1 MEQAERSLWLR
12 ILAGVALA
20 ISLGASVFFGGR
32 VLDSYT
38 LLRSATEFGLP
49 TVATIRP
56 WMTLGY
62 VAATYDAPYAKLA
75 ERLDLPA
82 ETPETVTLG
91 SISESR
97 REPPL
102 IFVKEV
108 QAAVAALAIA
118 RVETQTEEQNMEE
131 ERSDDYLSALLAYR
145 YPALALVLLVG
156 AIGVPVPTG
165 FTTLLAGSLVA
176 LGEMTWPIVAAI
188 AIGASVAGDVV
199 GYSIGRLADESF
211 LTRFGRWVGYSGK
224 MRSRVQQLFDDWGG
238 LTILIS
244 RTLASHLSSLASLLA
259 GITRYPFEA
268 FVGYAALGRIVWTAA
283 YLGLGYFIGNSI
295 EAAGTFLEHISG
307 LILALGIGL
316 ISASYLFAPYFAR
329 PETETVSNPQA
340 EK

>member
-1 MEQAERSLWLR
+1 MAIAERSLWLR
-12 ILAGVALA
+12 VLAGFGLVVSLA
-20 ISLGASVFFGGR
+20 ASVFFGSR
-32 VLDSYT
+32 ALDSYT

-62 VAATYDAPYAKLA
+62 VAATYDAPYA
-75 ERLDLPA
+75 DLTGELGLPS
-82 ETPETVTLG
+82 ETPEATTLG
-91 SISESR
+91 SISQSR

-102 IFVKEV
+102 AFVLEV
-108 QAAVAALAIA
+108 QEAVAAIA
-118 RVETQTEEQNMEE
+118 TTHMEDDGDEPEVSE

-176 LGEMTWPIVAAI
+176 LGEMTWPVVAAI

-199 GYSIGRLADESF
+199 GYAIGRLADESF

-224 MRSRVQQLFDDWGG
+224 NRARIQQLFDDWGG

-244 RTLASHLSSLASLLA
+244 RTLASHLSSLASLPA

-268 FVGYAALGRIVWTAA
+268 FVAYAAAGRVIWTAA

-295 EAAGTFLEHISG
+295 EAAGTFLEHVSG
-307 LILALGIGL
+307 LILALGVAL
-316 ISASYLFAPYFAR
+316 ISASYLFAPYIAR
-329 PETETVSNPQA
+329 PEAVSDPQA